1 MKSRIQLSIII
12 VEYKSGE
19 HLSLLL
25 KLLPKRADWE
35 VIVVDNNKENR
46 GYGRGLNVGA
56 QKAKGEFLLFLNPD
70 VRIDEKN
77 ISVLLAYL
85 KKHIDVGII
94 GPKYINLQHST
105 EQCSTQFP
113 SLLSGIIALS
123 PLNKLFPNNHVSR
136 RYWIKNW
143 DRESTRKVDVI
154 SGAAMMVRK
163 SEFQRIGAFDPNMF
177 LYWEEFDLCARYK
190 KILGLSAAYVA
201 ESVANHPR
209 EVSMKQSSEDVHEYF
224 VHSRRIYLKK
234 HLGVFAMILIE
245 FWLGLCERWRYV
257 VVGFLALFLRVWN
270 IQHIQFIGDVGR
282 DYLEAVNILRMK
294 AFPIMGI
301 PSSIPR
307 FLQGPFNVWFDALS
321 FALGGVNPYSPVL
334 FSAVLTTTGV
344 LLLMRFASQQYGI
357 HAGFIVGLLTAS
369 MISGVLQSRMP
380 FYLFA
385 IPLFLTL
392 HMQYIIKKQTT
403 WKTIFLTTLTY
414 WLVFQWEMALLPILI
429 PLFVVVAR
437 SNIHWKNKVSAFISA
452 SAIGLLPQILFDLM
466 HKCAQLCGLST
477 WAMYRVVAFSGFDGK
492 HGVATLSFPE
502 VLNNI
507 SLQLHRIIGLDVWS
521 GGALII
527 LMICSAFALKKKF
540 DALAFFSLFSSICVL
555 GAIIV
560 HGSPSEAYFP
570 PFLVFLPLLIAFL
583 VSRFHVR
590 VQKYM
595 VVCAFFVALIYS
607 TTLLSH
613 QFYAKP
619 IRNMM
624 DAAQWIAQD
633 AQGKPVN
640 LRSYD
645 EPAGQRTYLDHLM
658 FIIQIYGGTIAQ
670 NGAPYIVSLD
680 PQVGLPSVDIVQQQ
694 FGYVRVVKK
703 LSNR

>member
-1 MKSRIQLSIII
+1 MKSHMQLSIII

-19 HLSLLL
+19 HLSALL
-25 KLLPKRADWE
+25 KMLPKRADWE
-35 VIVVDNNKENR
+35 VIVIDNNKQNR
-46 GYGRGLNVGA
+46 GYGAGLNVGA
-56 QKAKGEFLLFLNPD
+56 QKARGEFLLFLNPD
-70 VRIDEKN
+70 VLIDEKN
-77 ISVLLAYL
+77 ISVLLAYS
-85 KKHIDVGII
+85 KKHKDVGIV
-94 GPKYINLQHST
+94 GPKYINSQHST
-105 EQCSTQFP
+105 EQSSTQFP

-123 PLNKLFPNNHVSR
+123 PLNTLFPNNPVSR
-136 RYWIKNW
+136 RYWIKDW

-154 SGAAMMVRK
+154 SGAALMVRN
-163 SEFQRIGAFDPNMF
+163 SEFKRIGTFDANMF

-190 KILGLSAAYVA
+190 DILGLSAAYVA

-209 EVSMKQSSEDVHEYF
+209 EVSMKQSSEDVHEHF

-234 HLGVFAMILIE
+234 HLGLCALILIE

-282 DYLEAVNILRMK
+282 DYLEAVNMLHMK
-294 AFPIMGI
+294 TFPVMGI

-307 FLQGPFNVWFDALS
+307 FLQGPFNVWFDAVS

-344 LLLMRFASQQYGI
+344 LLLMKFASQQYGK
-357 HAGFIVGLLTAS
+357 HAGFIVGLLSAS

-392 HMQYIIKKQTT
+392 HMKYIIKKQST

-414 WLVFQWEMALLPILI
+414 WLIFQWEMALLPVLI
-429 PLFVVVAR
+429 PLFVVVLR
-437 SNIHWKNKVSAFISA
+437 SKVHWKNKVTAFISA
-452 SAIGLLPQILFDLM
+452 TAIGLLPQILYDLT
-466 HKCAQLCGLST
+466 HKCAQLCGLSA
-477 WAMYRVVAFSGFDGK
+477 WAVYRVVAFSGFDGK

-502 VLNNI
+502 VLHNI
-507 SLQLHRIIGLDVWS
+507 SLQLHRVIGLGIWS
-521 GGALII
+521 GVVLI
-527 LMICSAFALKKKF
+527 LFMICSALALKKKF
-540 DALAFFSLFSSICVL
+540 DALAFYTVFSSICVL
-555 GAIIV
+555 VAIIV

-570 PFLVFLPLLIAFL
+570 PFLVFIPLLIAFL
-583 VSRFHVR
+583 VSRFGVT
-590 VQKYM
+590 VQKLM
-595 VVCAFFVALIYS
+595 VVCAFIITLIYS
-607 TTLLSH
+607 STLLSH

-624 DAAQWIAQD
+624 DAGQWIAQD
-633 AQGKPVN
+633 AQGESVK
-640 LRSYD
+640 LLSYD
-645 EPAGQRTYLDHLM
+645 EPAGQHTYLDHFKFL
-658 FIIQIYGGTIAQ
+658 IQMYGGKVAQ
-670 NGAPYIVSLD
+670 DGSPYIVSLD
-680 PQVGLPSVDIVQQQ
+680 PKVGLPTIDILQQQ